1 MLADSRC
8 ISDARNECW
17 YVFSIESKSL
27 TVLPRSTLPAT
38 AIAPAFASSAS
49 ASVVLPDAPSPTNP
63 TVRMFSV
70 ANCAM
75 AVSRSLDEA
84 NVPPKRGAVS
94 RRRQPAPACSDR
106 QYECLSYGIPHCV
119 PTGARCPRV
128 RRFTTVLARLS
139 LSPGLSRS
147 ARKIAHDPLGFAA
160 QTWKAF
166 RANQGLLLAG
176 GVAYYTLLSIVPL
189 MILLV
194 IILSHVIEA
203 DRLMSTLAHYLEIV
217 VPGQSAPLIEELRGF
232 IAHREVIGWTLA
244 VTLIFFSSLAF
255 SVLENAM
262 SVIFFHRVLDKRR
275 PMMVSML
282 IPYLYILILGIGLL
296 VVTLVAGALQSF
308 AMTTLDFLGHDWSMS
323 TPSRVLLYMIGVCG
337 EVLVLASIYFVM
349 PVGRLAWR
357 HALIGGVAATVLWE
371 ISRHVLVWYFATLSQ
386 IRTVYGS
393 LTTAIVVL
401 LSLEIAALVLLMG
414 AQVIAEYERIEWE
427 PVTRPPRPMHTPG

>member
-1 MLADSRC
+1 VPRC
-8 ISDARNECW
+8 
-17 YVFSIESKSL
+17 
-27 TVLPRSTLPAT
+27 
-38 AIAPAFASSAS
+38 
-49 ASVVLPDAPSPTNP
+49 
-63 TVRMFSV
+63 
-70 ANCAM
+70 
-75 AVSRSLDEA
+75 
-84 NVPPKRGAVS
+84 
-94 RRRQPAPACSDR
+94 
-106 QYECLSYGIPHCV
+106 
-119 PTGARCPRV
+119 
-128 RRFTTVLARLS
+128 TTVLANLS
-139 LSPGLSRS
+139 FSPGLSRS

-160 QTWKAF
+160 QTWRAF

-194 IILSHVIEA
+194 IILSHVIDA
-203 DRLMSTLAHYLEIV
+203 DRLMATLARYLEIV
-217 VPGQSAPLIEELRGF
+217 VPGQSAPLIDELRGF

-262 SVIFFHRVLDKRR
+262 SVIFYHRVLEKRR
-275 PMMVSML
+275 PLMVSLL
-282 IPYLYILILGIGLL
+282 IPYLYILILGVGLL
-296 VVTLVAGALQSF
+296 LVTVVAGALQSF
-308 AMTTLDFLGHDWSMS
+308 ALTTLDLLGHDWSMS
-323 TPSRVLLYMIGVCG
+323 GPSRLLLYMIGVCG

-357 HALIGGVAATVLWE
+357 HALIGGVAATALWE

-401 LSLEIAALVLLMG
+401 LSLEIAALVLLIG

-427 PVTRPPRPMHTPG
+427 PVTRPPRAMHTP

>member
-1 MLADSRC
+1 M
-8 ISDARNECW
+8 
-17 YVFSIESKSL
+17 
-27 TVLPRSTLPAT
+27 
-38 AIAPAFASSAS
+38 
-49 ASVVLPDAPSPTNP
+49 
-63 TVRMFSV
+63 
-70 ANCAM
+70 
-75 AVSRSLDEA
+75 
-84 NVPPKRGAVS
+84 
-94 RRRQPAPACSDR
+94 
-106 QYECLSYGIPHCV
+106 
-119 PTGARCPRV
+119 
-128 RRFTTVLARLS
+128 LARLS

-203 DRLMSTLAHYLEIV
+203 DRLMATLAHYLEIV

-262 SVIFFHRVLDKRR
+262 SVIFYHRVLDKRR
-275 PMMVSML
+275 PMMVSLL

-308 AMTTLDFLGHDWSMS
+308 AMTTLDFFGHDWSMS
-323 TPSRVLLYMIGVCG
+323 TPSRVLLYMRPLPFSVWN
-337 EVLVLASIYFVM
+337 
-349 PVGRLAWR
+349 WR
-357 HALIGGVAATVLWE
+357 
-371 ISRHVLVWYFATLSQ
+371 
-386 IRTVYGS
+386 RTVISASRSPGLCS
-393 LTTAIVVL
+393 RIARCALTVSSTSSASV
-401 LSLEIAALVLLMG
+401 
-414 AQVIAEYERIEWE
+414 R
-427 PVTRPPRPMHTPG
+427 